1 MPTVL
6 NIQQL
11 LTVHRCSVERIAT
24 EFKHQKQT
32 NKLVSLPVILSL
44 YTGVGTNDLIYLYLS
59 ECFLVSLI
67 QSVFIKRKSFKLE

>member
-11 LTVHRCSVERIAT
+11 LTVHRCSVERITT

-44 YTGVGTNDLIYLYLS
+44 YAGVGTKDLIYIFIS
-59 ECFLVSLI
+59 IRMFSCFINTECFH
-67 QSVFIKRKSFKLE
+67 